1 MIGLHWA
8 RGYTGRAIGDRRFP
22 VHFDSRMSGD
32 STPKRRAAMGRVLV
46 VPVLIAVAV
55 AARESPLPP
64 TSIPIRVIL
73 VANDVRDSMNMVF
86 LHSTAGWR
94 KYPTYVNAAIFG
106 RGTPIWQETMRC
118 LRGHT
123 SLDTLWITAW
133 EAPRGERAFAAA
145 VTGECDD
152 RADAVGS
159 WHTHPWRAD
168 SVSRPIKVREL
179 SVGDLRAFR
188 SSADRIA
195 LAQWDRDSIAGAVRA
210 FNGSVQYPV
219 PVRVELRT
227 IPAAPAANP
236 DSAVTR

>member
-1 MIGLHWA
+1 MYLDRWVG
-8 RGYTGRAIGDRRFP
+8 RGPT
-22 VHFDSRMSGD
+22 S
-32 STPKRRAAMGRVLV
+32 KRRATIRRALFVPMLLV
-46 VPVLIAVAV
+46 AAS
-55 AARESPLPP
+55 AAREAPVPP
-64 TSIPIRVIL
+64 TSIPVRIIL
-73 VANDVRDSMNMVF
+73 IANDVRDSMNMVF
-86 LHSTAGWR
+86 LHSTSGWR
-94 KYPTYVNAAIFG
+94 KYPTYVNAGNYG

-118 LRGHT
+118 LRGYVST
-123 SLDTLWITAW
+123 DTLWITAW

-168 SVSRPIKVREL
+168 SVSQPMKIREL

-219 PVRVELRT
+219 PVQVQLRA
-227 IPAAPAANP
+227 IPTAMPT
-236 DSAVTR
+236 DSAIAGSR

>member
-1 MIGLHWA
+1 MMMDRLA
-8 RGYTGRAIGDRRFP
+8 RIRIALTRRSALLRTLF
-22 VHFDSRMSGD
+22 FS
-32 STPKRRAAMGRVLV
+32 
-46 VPVLIAVAV
+46 VLITGAI
-55 AARESPLPP
+55 AARPLPP
-64 TSIPIRVIL
+64 NSIPLRVIL

-94 KYPTYVNAAIFG
+94 KYPTNTNPANFG
-106 RGTPIWQETMRC
+106 RGTPIWRETMRC
-118 LRGHT
+118 LRGRIST
-123 SLDTLWITAW
+123 DTLWITGW

-152 RADAVGS
+152 RDDEVGS

-168 SVSRPIKVREL
+168 SIQKPIKTPGL

-188 SSADRIA
+188 ASADRIS
-195 LAQWDRDSIAGAVRA
+195 LAQWDRDSIAGAIRS

-219 PVRVELRT
+219 PVLVELR
-227 IPAAPAANP
+227 PSAESGGAGP